1 MPVRKV
7 NLGELKGTLNKR
19 GRGRYT
25 DPDLKEALIVMLEDG
40 EPIVYDELFTVTS
53 KTTDKQIDNEQ
64 AKWRNR
70 AVSVFES
77 IEASVGHKLS
87 ITWTTEQEMVISLAN

>member
-7 NLGELKGTLNKR
+7 NLSELKGTLNKR
-19 GRGRYT
+19 GRGRYE
-25 DPDLKEALIVMLEDG
+25 DPELKEALIIMLQDG
-40 EPIVYDELFTVTS
+40 EPLVYDELFTVTS
-53 KTTDKQIDNEQ
+53 KTTNKEIDNQQ

-77 IEASVGHKLS
+77 IEASAGFKLS
-87 ITWTTEQEMVISLAN
+87 ITWTDEQEMVITLAN